1 MLASKAVARIKRL
14 LDMAKTLF
22 ELNPALDRAALADE
36 FAANTRVQVRDFL
49 TPATARE
56 IRNILST
63 ATPWG
68 LAMQADGSTFEGPQ
82 QVLPADMRSAKGQQ
96 RAQAI
101 GAATD
106 ASAARGDYA
115 FRFAQYP
122 MLQAVQEGWEGREA
136 YEILL
141 EHINAPE
148 FLQLARDITGETELV
163 KADGQATLFAKQQFL
178 GRHIDSHVMEGWTI
192 AYVMNFTIDDWH
204 PDWGGYLLFYD
215 EQGDVV
221 QGFKPRFNSLNLFR
235 VPQAHAV
242 SFVAPFAPV
251 GRFAVTGWLRTQ

>member
-1 MLASKAVARIKRL
+1 
-14 LDMAKTLF
+14 MAKKLF
-22 ELNPALDRAALADE
+22 EINPQLDRAQLAQE
-36 FAANTRVQVRDFL
+36 FAANSRVQVRDFL
-49 TPATARE
+49 TRETAEELRM
-56 IRNILST
+56 ILAS

-68 LAMQADGSTFEGPQ
+68 LAMQADGSAFDGPQ
-82 QVLPADMRSAKGQQ
+82 QILPQDMRSASGQQ

-101 GAATD
+101 GNATD

-122 MLQAVQEGWEGREA
+122 ILQAVQEGWSKDSPH
-136 YEILL
+136 EILL
-141 EHINAPE
+141 EHINAPD
-148 FLQLARDITGETELV
+148 FLELARAITGEGELV
-163 KADGQATLFAKQQFL
+163 KGDGQATLFAKQHFL

-192 AYVMNFTIDDWH
+192 AYVMNFTTDDWH

-215 EQGDVV
+215 EDGDVV

-251 GRFAVTGWLRTQ
+251 GRYAVTGWLRTQ

>member
-1 MLASKAVARIKRL
+1 MTKK
-14 LDMAKTLF
+14 LF
-22 ELNPALDRAALADE
+22 ELNPALDRAKLAQE

-49 TPATARE
+49 TEETASEIRE
-56 IRNILST
+56 ILAQ

-68 LAMQADGSTFEGPQ
+68 LAMQADGSDFEGPQ
-82 QVLPADMRSAKGQQ
+82 QILPKDMRAAEGQR
-96 RAQAI
+96 RAQTI
-101 GAATD
+101 GQATD

-122 MLQAVQEGWEGREA
+122 ILQALQEGWDEGSPH
-136 YEILL
+136 EILL

-148 FLQLARDITGETELV
+148 FIQLAREITGEADLI
-163 KADGQATLFAKQQFL
+163 KADGQATLFARQQFL
-178 GRHIDSHVMEGWTI
+178 GRHIDSHVQEGWKI

-215 EQGDVV
+215 EDGDVV
-221 QGFKPRFNSLNLFR
+221 QGFRPRFNSLNLFR